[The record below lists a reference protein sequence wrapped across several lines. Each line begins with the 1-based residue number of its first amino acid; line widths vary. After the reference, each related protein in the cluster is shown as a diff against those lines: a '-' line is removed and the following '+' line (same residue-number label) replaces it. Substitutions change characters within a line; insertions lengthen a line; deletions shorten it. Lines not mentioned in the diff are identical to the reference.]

1 MIWRAAWLVATL
13 VCLAGSGAAK
23 TIQAARFTD
32 PTTRYDHG
40 VLGDA
45 VQYGGLQITVL
56 SSSGKRLTRSIALP
70 ASHVFEDIAPR
81 LWDVTGDGLLEVVVI
96 ETDVARGVALAVYGP
111 DGKLA
116 ETPHIG
122 RTNRWL
128 ASIRAADLD
137 GDGTIELAYVDRP
150 HLVKELRVWS
160 FVNGDLRPLARASGL
175 TNHRI
180 GEDFIS
186 GALIQCK
193 GIPTIITANADW
205 SRRIGTVLQTG
216 RLISRDLGPFAG
228 RQSLERC
235 LIMMRLKGRANR
247 YRSG

>member
-13 VCLAGSGAAK
+13 VCLAGGGAAQ

-32 PTTRYDHG
+32 PTTRYAHG

-45 VQYGGLQITVL
+45 VEYGGLQITVL
-56 SSSGKRLTRSIALP
+56 SSSCKRIIRSIMLP
-70 ASHVFEDIAPR
+70 VSHVFEDIAPR
-81 LWDVTGDGLLEVVVI
+81 LWDVTGDGLPEVVVI
-96 ETDVARGVALAVYGP
+96 ETDVARGAALAIYGP
-111 DGKLA
+111 NGKLA

-128 ASIRAADLD
+128 APIGSADLD
-137 GDGTIELAYVDRP
+137 GDGIIEIAYIDRP
-150 HLVKELRVWS
+150 HLAKELRVWS

-186 GALIQCK
+186 GALIQCND
-193 GIPTIITANADW
+193 IPTIITANADW
-205 SRRIGTVLQTG
+205 SRRMGTVLQAGT
-216 RLISRDLGPFAG
+216 LISRDLGPFAG
-228 RQSLERC
+228 RKSLERC
-235 LIMMRLKGRANR
+235 
-247 YRSG
+247 

>member
-1 MIWRAAWLVATL
+1 MIWRAAWLVVTL
-13 VCLAGSGAAK
+13 VCLAGGGAAQ

-32 PTTRYDHG
+32 PTTRYAHG

-45 VQYGGLQITVL
+45 VEYGGLQITVL
-56 SSSGKRLTRSIALP
+56 SSSGKRLTRSIMLP
-70 ASHVFEDIAPR
+70 GSHVFEDIAPR
-81 LWDVTGDGLLEVVVI
+81 LWDVTGDGLPEVVVI
-96 ETDVARGVALAVYGP
+96 ETDVARGAALAVYGP
-111 DGKLA
+111 AGKLA

-128 ASIRAADLD
+128 APIGAADLD
-137 GDGTIELAYVDRP
+137 GDGIIEIAYIDRP
-150 HLVKELRVWS
+150 HLAKELRVWS

-186 GALIQCK
+186 GALIQCN

-205 SRRIGTVLQTG
+205 SRRMGTVLQAGT
-216 RLISRDLGPFAG
+216 LVSRDLGPFAG
-228 RQSLERC
+228 RQSLEHC
-235 LIMMRLKGRANR
+235 
-247 YRSG
+247 